1 MGILLNC
8 DMGHNATYKPLLA
21 FADLIS
27 LVAEWYVNEKKKKK
41 SLGRITNV
49 SVENI

>member
-27 LVAEWYVNEKKKKK
+27 LVAEWYVNEKKKK
-41 SLGRITNV
+41 SHWGELQM
-49 SVENI
+49 